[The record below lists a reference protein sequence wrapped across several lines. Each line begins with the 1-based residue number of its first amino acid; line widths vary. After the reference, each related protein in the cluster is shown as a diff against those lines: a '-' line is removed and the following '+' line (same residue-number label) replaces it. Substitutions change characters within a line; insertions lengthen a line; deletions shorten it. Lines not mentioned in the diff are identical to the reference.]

1 MNSLRSKI
9 VIPFHT
15 PFDALRRY
23 AKVSAYGY
31 PQHISWSKDQCEPY
45 PTEGIKAI
53 PAYLVAG
60 VVVLASVHVTWIG
73 VRKVVSFQKDPELQD
88 STGLTGLVLIMFQ
101 CSATAAAAARPHTR
115 QFDFIGAYLNSV
127 VVSIS
132 CLPIASGIL
141 NLIVPLRYPDSL
153 VLRSVGILP
162 PVTKMVISLVAVLLL
177 AWHCIIM
184 NFGAIII
191 LSNVALM
198 CHSPLAVSKFST
210 NLDLEIG
217 FLYRYPALSGSSIW
231 KLYVLDVNG
240 TNLSPHIIFRALLY
254 ERKF

>member
-1 MNSLRSKI
+1 MEHSKYFETNNG
-9 VIPFHT
+9 IPF
-15 PFDALRRY
+15 
-23 AKVSAYGY
+23 S
-31 PQHISWSKDQCEPY
+31 ISL
-45 PTEGIKAI
+45 G
-53 PAYLVAG
+53 
-60 VVVLASVHVTWIG
+60 
-73 VRKVVSFQKDPELQD
+73 
-88 STGLTGLVLIMFQ
+88 
-101 CSATAAAAARPHTR
+101 PHTR

-217 FLYRYPALSGSSIW
+217 FLYRYP
-231 KLYVLDVNG
+231 VLE
-240 TNLSPHIIFRALLY
+240 IIVAILNEGYCCMIPVELGCAFL
-254 ERKF
+254 

>member
-1 MNSLRSKI
+1 MKNCRIERLRIMILIKLSIIRLMNSLRSKI

-101 CSATAAAAARPHTR
+101 CSATAAAAASLTYAFNANIISRGFRELQRVTR
-115 QFDFIGAYLNSV
+115 TDGRMRGRIGSKNYAGENIICLGVKYDVLMKFI
-127 VVSIS
+127 I
-132 CLPIASGIL
+132 
-141 NLIVPLRYPDSL
+141 
-153 VLRSVGILP
+153 
-162 PVTKMVISLVAVLLL
+162 
-177 AWHCIIM
+177 
-184 NFGAIII
+184 
-191 LSNVALM
+191 
-198 CHSPLAVSKFST
+198 
-210 NLDLEIG
+210 
-217 FLYRYPALSGSSIW
+217 
-231 KLYVLDVNG
+231 
-240 TNLSPHIIFRALLY
+240 
-254 ERKF
+254 